1 MLEDSYEPLSIE
13 QKWQSE
19 WELKNQFKPVESDK
33 QFSIVIPP
41 PNVTGSLHM
50 GHALEHSIIDVIV
63 RIKRLQGFET
73 LWVPGTDHAGI
84 ITQLLVENELS
95 EKGLSKEDVGRENFI
110 SKVWEW
116 KEKSGENISGQMK
129 KLGMSC
135 DWSRERFTMDEGLS
149 AAVRQVFVTLYDS
162 GFIYKGSRMVNWDT
176 KLMSAVSDLEV
187 NLEEQTGKLWSV
199 KYKCGDEFITIATT
213 RPETIL
219 ADTAVA
225 VNPDD
230 ERYKNFIGKTAI
242 IPIVNREVPIIADE
256 YVDKEFGSG
265 CVKITPAHDFND
277 YEIGLKHDLEVI
289 SCMKLDGT
297 MSDDDFMPENYKN
310 LDRFE
315 ARDQIVSE
323 LSELG
328 FLVSADDHVIQLPK
342 GDRSKSIL
350 EPMITDQWFVKT
362 KELADRGIAEVEN
375 ENMKFI
381 PKNWE
386 KTYFEWMY
394 NIQDWCISRQIWWGH
409 QIPAWYD
416 EDGNIYVATTESEV
430 RAKYKLSDDL
440 KLSQD
445 KDVLDTWFS
454 SALWPFSTLGWPEES
469 TDLEKYYP
477 TSLLVT
483 GFDIIFFWVA
493 RMIMMGLNFNDD
505 VPFKDIL
512 IHGLV
517 RDSKG
522 RKMSKS
528 LKNTID
534 PLELSEK
541 HGADA
546 LRFSLIEK
554 AAPGQ
559 DVPFDEE
566 WTIAAAKKFGNKLW
580 NAAKFVHLYS
590 PEEKRTDEIKE
601 ITCPENVWI
610 ASRFDEVLAEF
621 NELFEKYKISDAYK
635 LIYNFVWS
643 DLFDWYFE
651 FSKNLIDDEKT
662 KDETMFVL
670 RTIFLKSIKILNPA
684 MPHITEE
691 IWSTFEDD
699 LLINNTWPEDEGKEL
714 NPEVNDVENLKEV
727 ISQIRN
733 FKATYQ
739 LKNKEILK
747 LNSSKDVSPWFTKQ
761 LENIG
766 NIELN
771 LNSTEDKNKKQ
782 VVFQS
787 GNYEFYLLA
796 EDYIDIDVE
805 IKKLDKKIEDLSKT
819 LAVSRSRLENE
830 KFIKNAKEE
839 LIEKEKQNVIEV
851 ENEIELL
858 KQTRDQF
865 SV

>member
-84 ITQLLVENELS
+84 ITQLLVENELL

-187 NLEEQTGKLWSV
+187 NLEEQAGKLWSI

-230 ERYKNFIGKTAI
+230 ERYKSFIGKTAI

-315 ARDQIVSE
+315 ARDQIVNE

-362 KELADRGIAEVEN
+362 KELANRGIAEVEN

-416 EDGNIYVATTESEV
+416 EEGNIYVATTESEV
-430 RAKYKLSDDL
+430 RAKYELSDDL

-566 WTIAAAKKFGNKLW
+566 WTIAAKKFGNKLW

-670 RTIFLKSIKILNPA
+670 RTTFLKSIKILNPA

-699 LLINNTWPEDEGKEL
+699 LLINNTWPEVEGKEL
-714 NPEVNDVENLKEV
+714 NPEANDVENLKEV

-766 NIELN
+766 NVELN
-771 LNSTEDKNKKQ
+771 LNSPEDKDKKQ

-819 LAVSRSRLENE
+819 LAVSRSRLEND

>member
-230 ERYKNFIGKTAI
+230 ERYKSFIGKTAI

-315 ARDQIVSE
+315 ARDQIVNE

-430 RAKYKLSDDL
+430 REKYKLSDDL

-469 TDLEKYYP
+469 TDLKKYYP

-566 WTIAAAKKFGNKLW
+566 WTIAAKKFGNKLW

-670 RTIFLKSIKILNPA
+670 RTTFLKSIKILNPA

-699 LLINNTWPEDEGKEL
+699 LLINNTWPEVEGKEL

-747 LNSSKDVSPWFTKQ
+747 LNSGKNVGHWFTKQ

-766 NIELN
+766 NVELN
-771 LNSTEDKNKKQ
+771 LNSPEDKDKKQ

>member
-149 AAVRQVFVTLYDS
+149 AAVRQVFVMLYDS

-230 ERYKNFIGKTAI
+230 ERYKSFIGKTAN

-315 ARDQIVSE
+315 ARDQIVNE

-342 GDRSKSIL
+342 GDRSKTIL
-350 EPMITDQWFVKT
+350 EPMITNQWFVKT

-430 RAKYKLSDDL
+430 REKYKLSDDL

-469 TDLEKYYP
+469 TDLKKYYP

-566 WTIAAAKKFGNKLW
+566 WTIAAKKFGNKLW

-635 LIYNFVWS
+635 LVYNFVWS

-662 KDETMFVL
+662 KDESMFVL
-670 RTIFLKSIKILNPA
+670 RTTFLKSIKILNPA

-699 LLINNTWPEDEGKEL
+699 LLINNTWPEVEGKEL

-747 LNSSKDVSPWFTKQ
+747 LNSSKDVGLWFTKQ

-766 NIELN
+766 NVELN
-771 LNSTEDKNKKQ
+771 LNSPEDKDKKQ

-805 IKKLDKKIEDLSKT
+805 IRKLDKKIEELSKT

>member
-230 ERYKNFIGKTAI
+230 ERYKSFIGKTAI

-315 ARDQIVSE
+315 ARDQIVNE

-430 RAKYKLSDDL
+430 REKYKLSDDL

-469 TDLEKYYP
+469 TDLKKYYP

-566 WTIAAAKKFGNKLW
+566 WTIAAKKFGNKLW

-610 ASRFDEVLAEF
+610 TSRFDEVLAEF

-651 FSKNLIDDEKT
+651 FSKNLTDDEKT

-699 LLINNTWPEDEGKEL
+699 LLINNTWPEVEGKVL
-714 NPEVNDVENLKEV
+714 NPEANDVENLKEV

-747 LNSSKDVSPWFTKQ
+747 LNSSKDVGPWFTKQ

-766 NIELN
+766 NVELN
-771 LNSTEDKNKKQ
+771 LNSPEDKDKKQ

>member
-1 MLEDSYEPLSIE
+1 M
-13 QKWQSE
+13 
-19 WELKNQFKPVESDK
+19 
-33 QFSIVIPP
+33 
-41 PNVTGSLHM
+41 
-50 GHALEHSIIDVIV
+50 
-63 RIKRLQGFET
+63 
-73 LWVPGTDHAGI
+73 
-84 ITQLLVENELS
+84 
-95 EKGLSKEDVGRENFI
+95 
-110 SKVWEW
+110 
-116 KEKSGENISGQMK
+116 
-129 KLGMSC
+129 
-135 DWSRERFTMDEGLS
+135 
-149 AAVRQVFVTLYDS
+149 
-162 GFIYKGSRMVNWDT
+162 
-176 KLMSAVSDLEV
+176 
-187 NLEEQTGKLWSV
+187 
-199 KYKCGDEFITIATT
+199 
-213 RPETIL
+213 
-219 ADTAVA
+219 
-225 VNPDD
+225 
-230 ERYKNFIGKTAI
+230 
-242 IPIVNREVPIIADE
+242 
-256 YVDKEFGSG
+256 
-265 CVKITPAHDFND
+265 
-277 YEIGLKHDLEVI
+277 KHDLEVI

-315 ARDQIVSE
+315 ARDQIVNE

-430 RAKYKLSDDL
+430 REKYKLSDDL

-566 WTIAAAKKFGNKLW
+566 WTIAAKKFGNKLW

-670 RTIFLKSIKILNPA
+670 RTTFLKSIKILNPA

-699 LLINNTWPEDEGKEL
+699 LLINNTWPEVEGKEL
-714 NPEVNDVENLKEV
+714 NPEANDVENLKEV

-747 LNSSKDVSPWFTKQ
+747 LNSSKDVGPWFTKQ
-761 LENIG
+761 LQNIG
-766 NIELN
+766 NVELN
-771 LNSTEDKNKKQ
+771 LNSPKDKDKKQ

-819 LAVSRSRLENE
+819 LAVSKSRLENE

>member
-230 ERYKNFIGKTAI
+230 ERYKSFIGKTAI

-315 ARDQIVSE
+315 ARDQIVNE

-469 TDLEKYYP
+469 TDLKKYYP

-566 WTIAAAKKFGNKLW
+566 WTIAAKKFGNKLW

-670 RTIFLKSIKILNPA
+670 RTTFLKSIKILNPA

-699 LLINNTWPEDEGKEL
+699 LLINNTWPEVEGKKL
-714 NPEVNDVENLKEV
+714 NPEANDVENLKEV

-739 LKNKEILK
+739 LKNKEILN
-747 LNSSKDVSPWFTKQ
+747 LNLSKDVSPWFTKQ

-766 NIELN
+766 NIKLN

>member
-230 ERYKNFIGKTAI
+230 ERYKSFIGKTAI

-315 ARDQIVSE
+315 ARDQIVNE

-430 RAKYKLSDDL
+430 REKYKLSDDL

-566 WTIAAAKKFGNKLW
+566 WTIAAKKFGNKLW

-610 ASRFDEVLAEF
+610 TSRFDEVLAEF

-670 RTIFLKSIKILNPA
+670 RTTFLKSIKILNPA

-699 LLINNTWPEDEGKEL
+699 LLINNTWPEVEGKEL
-714 NPEVNDVENLKEV
+714 NPEANDVENLKEV

-747 LNSSKDVSPWFTKQ
+747 LNLSKDVSPWFTKQ

-771 LNSTEDKNKKQ
+771 FNSPEDKDKKQ

>member
-230 ERYKNFIGKTAI
+230 ERYKSFIGKTAI

-315 ARDQIVSE
+315 ARDQIVNE

-430 RAKYKLSDDL
+430 REKYKLSDDL

-469 TDLEKYYP
+469 TDLDKYYP

-566 WTIAAAKKFGNKLW
+566 WTIAAKKFGNKLW

-610 ASRFDEVLAEF
+610 ASRSDEVLAEF

-670 RTIFLKSIKILNPA
+670 RTTFLKSIKILNPA

-699 LLINNTWPEDEGKEL
+699 LLINNTWPEVEGKEL

-747 LNSSKDVSPWFTKQ
+747 LNSSKDVGPWFTKQ

-766 NIELN
+766 NVELN
-771 LNSTEDKNKKQ
+771 LNSPEDKDKKQ
-782 VVFQS
+782 IVFQS

-805 IKKLDKKIEDLSKT
+805 IKKLDKKIDDLSKT

>member
-230 ERYKNFIGKTAI
+230 ERYKSLIGKTAI

-315 ARDQIVSE
+315 ARDQIVNE

-430 RAKYKLSDDL
+430 REKYKLSDDL

-469 TDLEKYYP
+469 TDLKKYYP

-566 WTIAAAKKFGNKLW
+566 WTIAAKKFGNKLW

-670 RTIFLKSIKILNPA
+670 RTTFLKSIKILNPA

-699 LLINNTWPEDEGKEL
+699 LLINNTWPEVEGKEL
-714 NPEVNDVENLKEV
+714 NPEANDVENLKEV

-747 LNSSKDVSPWFTKQ
+747 LNLSKDVSPWFTKQ

-766 NIELN
+766 NVELN
-771 LNSTEDKNKKQ
+771 LNSPEDKDKKQ

>member
-230 ERYKNFIGKTAI
+230 ERYKSFIGKTAI

-315 ARDQIVSE
+315 ARDQIVNE

-430 RAKYKLSDDL
+430 REKYKLSDDL

-469 TDLEKYYP
+469 TDLKKYYP

-566 WTIAAAKKFGNKLW
+566 WTIAAKKFGNKLW

-670 RTIFLKSIKILNPA
+670 RTTFLKSIKILNPA

-699 LLINNTWPEDEGKEL
+699 LLINNTWPEVEGKEL
-714 NPEVNDVENLKEV
+714 NPEANDVENLKEV

-747 LNSSKDVSPWFTKQ
+747 LNLSKDVSPWFTKQ

-771 LNSTEDKNKKQ
+771 LNSSEDKNKKQ

>member
-13 QKWQSE
+13 KKWQSE
-19 WELKNQFKPVESDK
+19 WELKNEFKPVESDN

-110 SKVWEW
+110 AKVWEW

-199 KYKCGDEFITIATT
+199 KYKCDDEFITIATT

-230 ERYKNFIGKTAI
+230 ERYKSFIGKTAI

-297 MSDDDFMPENYKN
+297 MSDEDFMPNNYKN

-315 ARDQIVSE
+315 ARDQIVNE

-416 EDGNIYVATTESEV
+416 EDGNIYVATSESEV

-469 TDLEKYYP
+469 MDLEKYYP

-566 WTIAAAKKFGNKLW
+566 WTIAAKKFGNKLW

-610 ASRFDEVLAEF
+610 TSRFDEVLAEF

-670 RTIFLKSIKILNPA
+670 RNTFLKSIKILNPA

-699 LLINNTWPEDEGKEL
+699 LLINNTWPEVEGKEL
-714 NPEVNDVENLKEV
+714 DPEANDVENLKEV

-747 LNSSKDVSPWFTKQ
+747 LNSSKDVGPWFTKQ
-761 LENIG
+761 LQNIG
-766 NIELN
+766 NVELN
-771 LNSTEDKNKKQ
+771 LNSPEDKDKKQ

>member
-230 ERYKNFIGKTAI
+230 ERYKSFIGKTAI

-315 ARDQIVSE
+315 ARDQIVNE

-430 RAKYKLSDDL
+430 REKYKLSDDL

-469 TDLEKYYP
+469 TDLDKYYP

-566 WTIAAAKKFGNKLW
+566 WTIAAKKFGNKLW

-670 RTIFLKSIKILNPA
+670 RTTFLKSIKILNPA

-699 LLINNTWPEDEGKEL
+699 LLINNTWPEVDDKEL

-747 LNSSKDVSPWFTKQ
+747 LNLSKDVSPWFTKQ

-771 LNSTEDKNKKQ
+771 LNSSEDKNKKQ

-819 LAVSRSRLENE
+819 LAVSKSRLENE

>member
-230 ERYKNFIGKTAI
+230 ERYKSFIGKTAI

-315 ARDQIVSE
+315 ARDQIVNE

-430 RAKYKLSDDL
+430 REKYKLSDDL

-469 TDLEKYYP
+469 TDLDKYYP

-566 WTIAAAKKFGNKLW
+566 WTIAAKKFGNKLW

-699 LLINNTWPEDEGKEL
+699 LLINNTWPEVEGKEL
-714 NPEVNDVENLKEV
+714 NPEANDVENLKEV

-747 LNSSKDVSPWFTKQ
+747 LNLSKDVSPWFTKQ

-771 LNSTEDKNKKQ
+771 LDSPEDKNKKQ

-851 ENEIELL
+851 ENEIDLL

>member
-230 ERYKNFIGKTAI
+230 ERYKSFIGKTAI

-315 ARDQIVSE
+315 ARDQIVNE

-430 RAKYKLSDDL
+430 REKYKLSDDL

-469 TDLEKYYP
+469 TDLDKYYP

-566 WTIAAAKKFGNKLW
+566 WTIAAKKFGNKLW

-670 RTIFLKSIKILNPA
+670 RTTFLKSIKILNPA

-699 LLINNTWPEDEGKEL
+699 LLINNTWPEVEGKVL
-714 NPEVNDVENLKEV
+714 NPEANDVENLKEV

-747 LNSSKDVSPWFTKQ
+747 LNSSKDVGPWFTKQ

-766 NIELN
+766 NVELN
-771 LNSTEDKNKKQ
+771 LNSPEDKDKKQ

-819 LAVSRSRLENE
+819 LAVSRSRLEND

>member
-230 ERYKNFIGKTAI
+230 ERYKSFIGKTAI

-315 ARDQIVSE
+315 ARDQIVNE

-430 RAKYKLSDDL
+430 REKYKLSDDL

-566 WTIAAAKKFGNKLW
+566 WTIAAKKFGNKLW

-662 KDETMFVL
+662 KAETMFVL
-670 RTIFLKSIKILNPA
+670 RTTFLKSIKILNPA

-699 LLINNTWPEDEGKEL
+699 LLINNTWPEVEGKEL
-714 NPEVNDVENLKEV
+714 NPEANDVENLKEV

-747 LNSSKDVSPWFTKQ
+747 LNSSKDVGPWFTKQ

-766 NIELN
+766 NVELN
-771 LNSTEDKNKKQ
+771 LNSPEDKDKKQ

>member
-84 ITQLLVENELS
+84 ITQLLVENELL

-230 ERYKNFIGKTAI
+230 ERYKSFIGKTAI

-289 SCMKLDGT
+289 SCMKLNGT

-315 ARDQIVSE
+315 ARDQIVNE

-416 EDGNIYVATTESEV
+416 EEGNIYVATTESEV
-430 RAKYKLSDDL
+430 REKYKLSDDL

-566 WTIAAAKKFGNKLW
+566 WTIAAKKFGNKLW

-590 PEEKRTDEIKE
+590 PEEKRTDEIKK

-610 ASRFDEVLAEF
+610 TSRFDEVLAEF

-670 RTIFLKSIKILNPA
+670 RTTFLKSIKILNPA

-699 LLINNTWPEDEGKEL
+699 LLINNTWPEVEGKEL
-714 NPEVNDVENLKEV
+714 NPEANDVENLKEV

-766 NIELN
+766 NVELN
-771 LNSTEDKNKKQ
+771 LNSPEDKDKKQ

-819 LAVSRSRLENE
+819 LAVSRSRLEND

-839 LIEKEKQNVIEV
+839 LIEKEKQNVVEV

>member
-230 ERYKNFIGKTAI
+230 ERYKSFIGKSAI

-315 ARDQIVSE
+315 ARDQIVNE

-362 KELADRGIAEVEN
+362 KELANRGIAEVEN

-394 NIQDWCISRQIWWGH
+394 NVQDWCISRQIWWGH

-416 EDGNIYVATTESEV
+416 EEGNIYVATTESEV
-430 RAKYKLSDDL
+430 RAKYELSDDL

-566 WTIAAAKKFGNKLW
+566 WTIAAKKFGNKLW

-590 PEEKRTDEIKE
+590 PEEIRTDEIKE

-670 RTIFLKSIKILNPA
+670 RTTFLKSIKILNPA

-699 LLINNTWPEDEGKEL
+699 LLINNTWPEVEGKEL
-714 NPEVNDVENLKEV
+714 NPEANDVENLKEV

-733 FKATYQ
+733 FKAT
-739 LKNKEILK
+739 
-747 LNSSKDVSPWFTKQ
+747 
-761 LENIG
+761 
-766 NIELN
+766 
-771 LNSTEDKNKKQ
+771 
-782 VVFQS
+782 
-787 GNYEFYLLA
+787 
-796 EDYIDIDVE
+796 
-805 IKKLDKKIEDLSKT
+805 
-819 LAVSRSRLENE
+819 
-830 KFIKNAKEE
+830 
-839 LIEKEKQNVIEV
+839 
-851 ENEIELL
+851 
-858 KQTRDQF
+858 
-865 SV
+865 

>member
-230 ERYKNFIGKTAI
+230 ERYKSFIGKTAI

-315 ARDQIVSE
+315 ARDQIVNE

-430 RAKYKLSDDL
+430 REKYKLSDDL

-566 WTIAAAKKFGNKLW
+566 WTIAAKKFGNKLW

-670 RTIFLKSIKILNPA
+670 RTTFLKSIKILNPA

-699 LLINNTWPEDEGKEL
+699 LLINNTWPEVEGKEL
-714 NPEVNDVENLKEV
+714 NPEANDVENLKEV

-747 LNSSKDVSPWFTKQ
+747 LNSSKDVGPWFTKQ

-766 NIELN
+766 NVELN
-771 LNSTEDKNKKQ
+771 LNSPEDKDKKQ

-819 LAVSRSRLENE
+819 LAVSKSRLENE

>member
-230 ERYKNFIGKTAI
+230 ERYKSFIGKTAI

-315 ARDQIVSE
+315 ARDQIVNE

-430 RAKYKLSDDL
+430 REKYKLSDDL

-566 WTIAAAKKFGNKLW
+566 WTIAAKKFGNKLW

-610 ASRFDEVLAEF
+610 MSRFDEVLGEF

-670 RTIFLKSIKILNPA
+670 RTTFLKSIKILNPA

-699 LLINNTWPEDEGKEL
+699 LLINNTWPEVEGKEL

-747 LNSSKDVSPWFTKQ
+747 LNSSKDVGPWFTKQ

-766 NIELN
+766 NVELN
-771 LNSTEDKNKKQ
+771 LNSPEDKDKKQ

>member
-230 ERYKNFIGKTAI
+230 ERYKSFIGKTAI

-297 MSDDDFMPENYKN
+297 MSDEDFMPNNYKN

-315 ARDQIVSE
+315 ARDQIVNE

-430 RAKYKLSDDL
+430 RSKYKLSDDL

-566 WTIAAAKKFGNKLW
+566 WTIAAKKFGNKLW

-610 ASRFDEVLAEF
+610 TSRFDEVLAEF

-670 RTIFLKSIKILNPA
+670 RNTFLKSIKILNPA

-699 LLINNTWPEDEGKEL
+699 LLINNTWPEVEGKEL
-714 NPEVNDVENLKEV
+714 NPEANDVENLKEV

-747 LNSSKDVSPWFTKQ
+747 LNSSKDVGPWFTKQ

-766 NIELN
+766 NVELN
-771 LNSTEDKNKKQ
+771 LNSIEDKDKKQ

-819 LAVSRSRLENE
+819 LAVSRSRLEND

>member
-84 ITQLLVENELS
+84 ITQLLVENELL

-162 GFIYKGSRMVNWDT
+162 GLIYKGSRMVNWDT

-230 ERYKNFIGKTAI
+230 ERYKSFIGKTAI

-315 ARDQIVSE
+315 ARDQIVNE

-416 EDGNIYVATTESEV
+416 EVGNIYVATTESEV
-430 RAKYKLSDDL
+430 REKYKLSDDL

-454 SALWPFSTLGWPEES
+454 LALWPFSTLGWPEET
-469 TDLEKYYP
+469 TDLDKYYP

-566 WTIAAAKKFGNKLW
+566 WTIAAKKFGNKLW

-670 RTIFLKSIKILNPA
+670 RTTFLKSIKILNPA

-699 LLINNTWPEDEGKEL
+699 LLINNTWPEVEGKEL
-714 NPEVNDVENLKEV
+714 NPEANDVENLKEV

-771 LNSTEDKNKKQ
+771 LNSPEEKNKKQ

>member
-230 ERYKNFIGKTAI
+230 ERYKSFIGKTAI

-315 ARDQIVSE
+315 ARDQIVNE

-430 RAKYKLSDDL
+430 REKYKLSDDL

-469 TDLEKYYP
+469 TDLDKYYP

-566 WTIAAAKKFGNKLW
+566 WTIAAKKFGNKLW

-670 RTIFLKSIKILNPA
+670 RTTFLKSIKILNPA

-699 LLINNTWPEDEGKEL
+699 LLINNTWPEVEGKEL
-714 NPEVNDVENLKEV
+714 NPEANDVENLKEV

-747 LNSSKDVSPWFTKQ
+747 LNLSKDVSPWFTKQ

-766 NIELN
+766 NVELN
-771 LNSTEDKNKKQ
+771 LNSPEDKDKKQ

>member
-230 ERYKNFIGKTAI
+230 ERYKSFIGKTAI

-315 ARDQIVSE
+315 ARDQIVNE

-416 EDGNIYVATTESEV
+416 EDGNIYVATSESEV

-469 TDLEKYYP
+469 TDLKKYYP

-566 WTIAAAKKFGNKLW
+566 WTIAAKKFGNKLW

-670 RTIFLKSIKILNPA
+670 RTTFLKSIKILNPA

-699 LLINNTWPEDEGKEL
+699 LLINNTWPEVEGKEL

-766 NIELN
+766 NVELN
-771 LNSTEDKNKKQ
+771 LNSPEDKDKKQ

-819 LAVSRSRLENE
+819 LAVSRSRLEND

>member
-1 MLEDSYEPLSIE
+1 M
-13 QKWQSE
+13 
-19 WELKNQFKPVESDK
+19 
-33 QFSIVIPP
+33 
-41 PNVTGSLHM
+41 
-50 GHALEHSIIDVIV
+50 
-63 RIKRLQGFET
+63 
-73 LWVPGTDHAGI
+73 
-84 ITQLLVENELS
+84 
-95 EKGLSKEDVGRENFI
+95 
-110 SKVWEW
+110 
-116 KEKSGENISGQMK
+116 
-129 KLGMSC
+129 
-135 DWSRERFTMDEGLS
+135 
-149 AAVRQVFVTLYDS
+149 
-162 GFIYKGSRMVNWDT
+162 
-176 KLMSAVSDLEV
+176 
-187 NLEEQTGKLWSV
+187 
-199 KYKCGDEFITIATT
+199 
-213 RPETIL
+213 
-219 ADTAVA
+219 
-225 VNPDD
+225 
-230 ERYKNFIGKTAI
+230 
-242 IPIVNREVPIIADE
+242 
-256 YVDKEFGSG
+256 
-265 CVKITPAHDFND
+265 
-277 YEIGLKHDLEVI
+277 KHDLEVI

-315 ARDQIVSE
+315 ARDQIVNE

-430 RAKYKLSDDL
+430 REKYKLSDDL

-469 TDLEKYYP
+469 TDLKKYYP

-566 WTIAAAKKFGNKLW
+566 WTIAAKKFGNKLW

-670 RTIFLKSIKILNPA
+670 RTTFLKSIKILNPA

-699 LLINNTWPEDEGKEL
+699 LLINNTWPEVEGKEL
-714 NPEVNDVENLKEV
+714 NPEANDVENLKEV

-766 NIELN
+766 NVELN
-771 LNSTEDKNKKQ
+771 LNSPEDKDKKQ

>member
-1 MLEDSYEPLSIE
+1 M
-13 QKWQSE
+13 
-19 WELKNQFKPVESDK
+19 
-33 QFSIVIPP
+33 
-41 PNVTGSLHM
+41 
-50 GHALEHSIIDVIV
+50 
-63 RIKRLQGFET
+63 
-73 LWVPGTDHAGI
+73 
-84 ITQLLVENELS
+84 
-95 EKGLSKEDVGRENFI
+95 
-110 SKVWEW
+110 
-116 KEKSGENISGQMK
+116 
-129 KLGMSC
+129 
-135 DWSRERFTMDEGLS
+135 
-149 AAVRQVFVTLYDS
+149 
-162 GFIYKGSRMVNWDT
+162 
-176 KLMSAVSDLEV
+176 
-187 NLEEQTGKLWSV
+187 
-199 KYKCGDEFITIATT
+199 
-213 RPETIL
+213 
-219 ADTAVA
+219 
-225 VNPDD
+225 
-230 ERYKNFIGKTAI
+230 
-242 IPIVNREVPIIADE
+242 
-256 YVDKEFGSG
+256 
-265 CVKITPAHDFND
+265 
-277 YEIGLKHDLEVI
+277 KHDLEVI

-315 ARDQIVSE
+315 ARDQIVNE

-430 RAKYKLSDDL
+430 REKYKLSDDL

-566 WTIAAAKKFGNKLW
+566 WTIAAKKFGNKLW

-670 RTIFLKSIKILNPA
+670 RTTFLKSIKILNPA

-699 LLINNTWPEDEGKEL
+699 LLINNTWPEVEGKEL
-714 NPEVNDVENLKEV
+714 NPEANDVENLKEV

-766 NIELN
+766 NVELN
-771 LNSTEDKNKKQ
+771 LNSPEDKDKKQ

>member
-230 ERYKNFIGKTAI
+230 ERYKSFIGKTAI

-315 ARDQIVSE
+315 ARDQIVNE

-430 RAKYKLSDDL
+430 REKYKLSDDL

-469 TDLEKYYP
+469 TDLDKYYP

-566 WTIAAAKKFGNKLW
+566 WTIAAKKFGNKLW

-610 ASRFDEVLAEF
+610 TSRFDEVLAEF

-651 FSKNLIDDEKT
+651 FSKNLIEDEKT

-670 RTIFLKSIKILNPA
+670 RTTFLKSIKILNPA

-699 LLINNTWPEDEGKEL
+699 LLINNTWPEVEGKEL
-714 NPEVNDVENLKEV
+714 NPEANDVENLKEV

-766 NIELN
+766 NVELN
-771 LNSTEDKNKKQ
+771 LNSPEDKDKKQ

>member
-230 ERYKNFIGKTAI
+230 ERYKSFIGKTAI

-315 ARDQIVSE
+315 ARDQIVNE

-566 WTIAAAKKFGNKLW
+566 WTIAAKKFGNKLW

-670 RTIFLKSIKILNPA
+670 RTTFLKSIKILNPA

-699 LLINNTWPEDEGKEL
+699 LLINNTWPEVEGKEL
-714 NPEVNDVENLKEV
+714 NPEANDVENLKEV

-747 LNSSKDVSPWFTKQ
+747 LNLSKDVSPWFTKQ

-766 NIELN
+766 NIKLN

>member
-230 ERYKNFIGKTAI
+230 ERYKSFIGKTAI

-315 ARDQIVSE
+315 ARDQIVNE

-469 TDLEKYYP
+469 TDLDKYYP

-566 WTIAAAKKFGNKLW
+566 WTIAAKKFGNKLW

-670 RTIFLKSIKILNPA
+670 RTTFLKSIKILNPA

-699 LLINNTWPEDEGKEL
+699 LLINNTWPEVEGKEL

-747 LNSSKDVSPWFTKQ
+747 LNSSKDVSSWFTKQ

-766 NIELN
+766 NVELN
-771 LNSTEDKNKKQ
+771 LNSPEDKDKKQ

>member
-230 ERYKNFIGKTAI
+230 ERYKSFIGKTAI

-315 ARDQIVSE
+315 ARDQIVNE

-469 TDLEKYYP
+469 TDLKKYYP

-566 WTIAAAKKFGNKLW
+566 WTIAAKKFGNKLW

-590 PEEKRTDEIKE
+590 PEDKRTDDIKE
-601 ITCPENVWI
+601 ITFPENVWI
-610 ASRFDEVLAEF
+610 TSRFDEVLAEF

-670 RTIFLKSIKILNPA
+670 RTTFLKSIKILNPA

-699 LLINNTWPEDEGKEL
+699 LLINNTWPEVEGKEL

-739 LKNKEILK
+739 LKNKEILN
-747 LNSSKDVSPWFTKQ
+747 LNLSKDVSPWFTKQ

-766 NIELN
+766 NIKLN
-771 LNSTEDKNKKQ
+771 LNSPEDKNKKQ

>member
-84 ITQLLVENELS
+84 ITQLLVENELL

-230 ERYKNFIGKTAI
+230 DRYKSFIGKTAI

-315 ARDQIVSE
+315 ARDQIVNE

-430 RAKYKLSDDL
+430 REKYKLSDDL

-469 TDLEKYYP
+469 TDLKKYYP

-566 WTIAAAKKFGNKLW
+566 WTIAAKKFGNKLW

-670 RTIFLKSIKILNPA
+670 RTTFLKSIKILNPA

-699 LLINNTWPEDEGKEL
+699 LLINNTWPEVEGKEL

-747 LNSSKDVSPWFTKQ
+747 LNSSKDVGPWFTKQ
-761 LENIG
+761 LQNIG
-766 NIELN
+766 NVELN
-771 LNSTEDKNKKQ
+771 LNSPEDKDKKQ

>member
-230 ERYKNFIGKTAI
+230 ERYKSFIGKTAI

-315 ARDQIVSE
+315 ARDQIVNE

-430 RAKYKLSDDL
+430 REKYKLSDDL

-469 TDLEKYYP
+469 TDLKKYYP

-566 WTIAAAKKFGNKLW
+566 WTIAAKKFGNKLW

-590 PEEKRTDEIKE
+590 PEEKRTDEIKK

-610 ASRFDEVLAEF
+610 TSRFDEVLAEF

-670 RTIFLKSIKILNPA
+670 RTTFLKSIKILNPA

-699 LLINNTWPEDEGKEL
+699 LLINNTWPEVEGKEL
-714 NPEVNDVENLKEV
+714 NPEANDVENLKEV

-766 NIELN
+766 NVELN
-771 LNSTEDKNKKQ
+771 LNSPEDKNKKQ

-819 LAVSRSRLENE
+819 LAVSRSRLEND

>member
-230 ERYKNFIGKTAI
+230 ERYKSFIGKTAI

-430 RAKYKLSDDL
+430 REKYKLSDDL

-566 WTIAAAKKFGNKLW
+566 WTIAAKKFGNKLW

-670 RTIFLKSIKILNPA
+670 RTTFLKSIKILNPA

-699 LLINNTWPEDEGKEL
+699 LLINNTWPEVEGKEL

-747 LNSSKDVSPWFTKQ
+747 LNSSKDVGPWFTKQ

-766 NIELN
+766 NVELN
-771 LNSTEDKNKKQ
+771 LNSPEDKDKKQ

-819 LAVSRSRLENE
+819 LAVSRSRLEND

>member
-230 ERYKNFIGKTAI
+230 ERYKSFIGKTAI

-430 RAKYKLSDDL
+430 REKYKLSDDL

-566 WTIAAAKKFGNKLW
+566 WTIAAKKFGNKLW

-670 RTIFLKSIKILNPA
+670 RTTFLKSIKILNPA

-699 LLINNTWPEDEGKEL
+699 LLVNNTWPEVEGKEL

-747 LNSSKDVSPWFTKQ
+747 LNSSKDVGPWFTKQ
-761 LENIG
+761 LQNIG
-766 NIELN
+766 NVELN
-771 LNSTEDKNKKQ
+771 LNSPEDKDKKQ

-819 LAVSRSRLENE
+819 LAVSRSRLEND

>member
-230 ERYKNFIGKTAI
+230 ERYKSFIGKTAI

-430 RAKYKLSDDL
+430 REKYKLSDDL

-469 TDLEKYYP
+469 TDLDKYYP

-566 WTIAAAKKFGNKLW
+566 WTIAAKKFGNKLW

-601 ITCPENVWI
+601 ITCSENVWI

-699 LLINNTWPEDEGKEL
+699 LLINNTWPEVDGKEL
-714 NPEVNDVENLKEV
+714 NPEANDVENLKEV

-747 LNSSKDVSPWFTKQ
+747 LNSSKDVGPWFTKQ

-766 NIELN
+766 NVELN
-771 LNSTEDKNKKQ
+771 LNSPEDKDKKQ

-805 IKKLDKKIEDLSKT
+805 IKKLDKKIENLSKT

>member
-230 ERYKNFIGKTAI
+230 ERYKSFIGKTAI

-315 ARDQIVSE
+315 ARDQIVNE

-430 RAKYKLSDDL
+430 REKYKLSDDL

-566 WTIAAAKKFGNKLW
+566 WTIAAKKFGNKLW

-670 RTIFLKSIKILNPA
+670 RTTFLKSIKILNPA

-699 LLINNTWPEDEGKEL
+699 LLINNTWPEVEGKEL
-714 NPEVNDVENLKEV
+714 NPEANDVENLKEV

-747 LNSSKDVSPWFTKQ
+747 LNSSKDVGPWFTKQ

-766 NIELN
+766 NVELN
-771 LNSTEDKNKKQ
+771 LNSPEDKDKKQ

-819 LAVSRSRLENE
+819 LAVSKSRLENE
-830 KFIKNAKEE
+830 KYIKNAKEE

-851 ENEIELL
+851 ENEIDLL

>member
-1 MLEDSYEPLSIE
+1 M
-13 QKWQSE
+13 
-19 WELKNQFKPVESDK
+19 
-33 QFSIVIPP
+33 
-41 PNVTGSLHM
+41 
-50 GHALEHSIIDVIV
+50 
-63 RIKRLQGFET
+63 
-73 LWVPGTDHAGI
+73 
-84 ITQLLVENELS
+84 
-95 EKGLSKEDVGRENFI
+95 
-110 SKVWEW
+110 
-116 KEKSGENISGQMK
+116 
-129 KLGMSC
+129 
-135 DWSRERFTMDEGLS
+135 
-149 AAVRQVFVTLYDS
+149 
-162 GFIYKGSRMVNWDT
+162 
-176 KLMSAVSDLEV
+176 
-187 NLEEQTGKLWSV
+187 
-199 KYKCGDEFITIATT
+199 
-213 RPETIL
+213 
-219 ADTAVA
+219 
-225 VNPDD
+225 
-230 ERYKNFIGKTAI
+230 
-242 IPIVNREVPIIADE
+242 
-256 YVDKEFGSG
+256 
-265 CVKITPAHDFND
+265 
-277 YEIGLKHDLEVI
+277 KHDLEVI

-315 ARDQIVSE
+315 ARDQIVNE

-430 RAKYKLSDDL
+430 REKYKLSDDL

-469 TDLEKYYP
+469 TDLDKYYP

-566 WTIAAAKKFGNKLW
+566 WTIAAKKFGNKLW

-670 RTIFLKSIKILNPA
+670 RTTFLKSIKILNPA

-699 LLINNTWPEDEGKEL
+699 LLINNTWPEVEGKEL

-747 LNSSKDVSPWFTKQ
+747 LNSSKDVGPWFTKQ

-766 NIELN
+766 NVELN
-771 LNSTEDKNKKQ
+771 LNSPEDKDKKQ
-782 VVFQS
+782 IVFQS

>member
-230 ERYKNFIGKTAI
+230 ERYKSFIGKTAI

-315 ARDQIVSE
+315 ARDQIVNE

-566 WTIAAAKKFGNKLW
+566 WTIAAKKFGNKLW

-670 RTIFLKSIKILNPA
+670 RTTFLKSIKILNPA

-699 LLINNTWPEDEGKEL
+699 LLINNTWPEVEGKEL
-714 NPEVNDVENLKEV
+714 NPEANDVENLKEV

-747 LNSSKDVSPWFTKQ
+747 LNSSKDVGPWFTKQ

-766 NIELN
+766 NVELN
-771 LNSTEDKNKKQ
+771 LNSPEDKNKKQ

>member
-1 MLEDSYEPLSIE
+1 M
-13 QKWQSE
+13 
-19 WELKNQFKPVESDK
+19 
-33 QFSIVIPP
+33 
-41 PNVTGSLHM
+41 
-50 GHALEHSIIDVIV
+50 
-63 RIKRLQGFET
+63 
-73 LWVPGTDHAGI
+73 
-84 ITQLLVENELS
+84 
-95 EKGLSKEDVGRENFI
+95 
-110 SKVWEW
+110 
-116 KEKSGENISGQMK
+116 
-129 KLGMSC
+129 
-135 DWSRERFTMDEGLS
+135 
-149 AAVRQVFVTLYDS
+149 
-162 GFIYKGSRMVNWDT
+162 
-176 KLMSAVSDLEV
+176 
-187 NLEEQTGKLWSV
+187 
-199 KYKCGDEFITIATT
+199 
-213 RPETIL
+213 
-219 ADTAVA
+219 
-225 VNPDD
+225 
-230 ERYKNFIGKTAI
+230 
-242 IPIVNREVPIIADE
+242 
-256 YVDKEFGSG
+256 
-265 CVKITPAHDFND
+265 
-277 YEIGLKHDLEVI
+277 KHDLEVI

-315 ARDQIVSE
+315 ARDQIVNE

-362 KELADRGIAEVEN
+362 KELANRGIAEVEN

-566 WTIAAAKKFGNKLW
+566 WTIAAKKFGNKLW

-670 RTIFLKSIKILNPA
+670 RTTFLKSIKILNPA

-699 LLINNTWPEDEGKEL
+699 LLINNTWPEVEGKEL

-747 LNSSKDVSPWFTKQ
+747 LNSSKDVGPWFTKQ

-766 NIELN
+766 NVELN
-771 LNSTEDKNKKQ
+771 LNSPEDKDKKQ

>member
-230 ERYKNFIGKTAI
+230 ERYKSFIGKTAI

-315 ARDQIVSE
+315 ARDQIVNE
-323 LSELG
+323 LSKLG

-430 RAKYKLSDDL
+430 REKYKLSDDL

-469 TDLEKYYP
+469 TDLKKYYP

-566 WTIAAAKKFGNKLW
+566 WTIAAKKFGNKLW

-670 RTIFLKSIKILNPA
+670 RTTFLKSIKILNPA

-699 LLINNTWPEDEGKEL
+699 LLINNTWPEVEGKEL
-714 NPEVNDVENLKEV
+714 NPEANDVENLKEV

-747 LNSSKDVSPWFTKQ
+747 LNSSKDVGPWFTKQ

-766 NIELN
+766 NVELN
-771 LNSTEDKNKKQ
+771 LNSPEDKDKKQ